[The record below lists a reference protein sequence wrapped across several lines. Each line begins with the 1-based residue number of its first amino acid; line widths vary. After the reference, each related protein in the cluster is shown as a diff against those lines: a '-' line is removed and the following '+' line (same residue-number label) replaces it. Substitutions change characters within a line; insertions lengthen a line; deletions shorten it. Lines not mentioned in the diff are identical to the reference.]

1 MRLLRDALLV
11 AGFDLG
17 DSLRSR
23 RVLALL
29 VIYVAGAVAS
39 AAGFVAIL
47 HDIEGT
53 LASELG
59 VAATSR
65 PGALTEALMASDQ
78 LHQILADLTGDASL
92 VDSLVRVP
100 LLALLYGWSALMFT
114 PALVTFTACDAV
126 AADVATGACRFS
138 LARTTRL
145 SWALGKLGG
154 QAALMATGILGG
166 AIGTW
171 IVGAISLDGFP
182 WLDTAIW
189 LSRLGFRAWWN
200 GLPYLGLAL
209 AASLVTRSTS
219 GARALALLLL
229 VGVGSLDTGFTIP
242 RLHDLWP
249 VGFDTLRQLLP
260 GAHTGELWRPD
271 LLDRMPSLVMQAAL
285 TGAWFLSGY
294 AIFARRDA

>member
-29 VIYVAGAVAS
+29 VIYAAGAMAA

-53 LASELG
+53 LASQLG
-59 VAATSR
+59 VSATAR
-65 PGALTEALMASDQ
+65 PGALTDALMASKQ
-78 LHQILADLTGDASL
+78 LHEILADLTGDASL
-92 VDSLVRVP
+92 VNALVRVP
-100 LLALLYGWSALMFT
+100 LLALMYGWTSLMFT
-114 PALVTFTACDAV
+114 PALVTMTACDAV

-138 LARTTRL
+138 LARTQRL

-154 QAALMATGILGG
+154 QAALLGCGILGG

-171 IVGAISLDGFP
+171 IVGAFGLDGFP
-182 WLDTAIW
+182 WVDTALW
-189 LSRLGFRAWWN
+189 LLRLGFRAWWN

-229 VGVGSLDTGFTIP
+229 VGVGVLDSALAAD
-242 RLHDLWP
+242 RVRELWP
-249 VGFDTLRQLLP
+249 VGLDTLRQLLP
-260 GAHTGELWRPD
+260 GAHTGALWRPE
-271 LLDRMPSLVMQAAL
+271 LLQRLPALVMQAAL
-285 TGAWFLSGY
+285 TGAWFSAGY